1 MNQLESLSVT
11 RIRPKGAV
19 SRIGYVSDTALIRIL
34 RVSYF
39 YLILGILSTR
49 PDTYPTCG
57 IRPSPGELA
66 PATPP
71 GGARPRCQGR
81 ELRLR
86 RQGRELRPP
95 PSPGPAAQGSSPP
108 PPPSPGRAPRG
119 ARPPPRRRELVLLL
133 RAPLVDLLHT
143 PSRRRAGSSSSVAPA
158 VGARVEAGGA
168 RVEGGSVG
176 RSSVE
181 AAGGRSSGGGG
192 RSLSG
197 CSHQRLEW
205 GRDEGESGR
214 EGEARRRG
222 RGRNRKSSGSS
233 SVVAFS
239 L

>member
-1 MNQLESLSVT
+1 MRLSA
-11 RIRPKGAV
+11 REGARAAWPSGPQGRGAPAGHEPRP
-19 SRIGYVSDTALIRIL
+19 RRL
-34 RVSYF
+34 
-39 YLILGILSTR
+39 
-49 PDTYPTCG
+49 
-57 IRPSPGELA
+57 GELTLPGPNPGRAAQGREDAAAAARGEGA
-66 PATPP
+66 PPL
-71 GGARPRCQGR
+71 GARPRTGH
-81 ELRLR
+81 
-86 RQGRELRPP
+86 
-95 PSPGPAAQGSSPP
+95 
-108 PPPSPGRAPRG
+108 APRG
-119 ARPPPRRRELVLLL
+119 ARPPLRRRELVLL

-143 PSRRRAGSSSSVAPA
+143 PPRRRAGSSSSVAPA
-158 VGARVEAGGA
+158 VGARVEARGA

-233 SVVAFS
+233 SVVASRF
-239 L
+239 